1 MNCVDDIGRIIPY
14 AQVVVTNL
22 TEVDNGLRVTGARL
36 RHLGEDVQDIQVL
49 IARMLLVP
57 DRRPDGRLQR
67 VQRVLAGTSRND
79 RGRYRAVIAETETT
93 SDIIPVSVSGVA
105 GTGVVMTAENAAAVI
120 GDVHRDV
127 TSVLTGLLHLMLAL
141 KLTSRRAGGE
151 IHVVGVVTVYLD
163 FGLQPHPQK
172 VDHEAPSGLTSLVAP
187 IDHTSHTPVV
197 LVIVPGVTDF
207 DAHPRRGGRRRGG
220 TQRHT
225 FTRLN
230 GSVGVERAGTVHIR
244 VWKRIVHRLLQPRVN
259 HSR

>member
-1 MNCVDDIGRIIPY
+1 
-14 AQVVVTNL
+14 
-22 TEVDNGLRVTGARL
+22 
-36 RHLGEDVQDIQVL
+36 
-49 IARMLLVP
+49 
-57 DRRPDGRLQR
+57 
-67 VQRVLAGTSRND
+67 
-79 RGRYRAVIAETETT
+79 
-93 SDIIPVSVSGVA
+93 
-105 GTGVVMTAENAAAVI
+105 MTAENAAAVI

-127 TSVLTGLLHLMLAL
+127 TSVLTGVLHLMLAF
-141 KLTSRRAGGE
+141 KLTRRRAGTAAGK

-230 GSVGVERAGTVHIR
+230 GSVGIERAGIARIR
-244 VWKRIVHRLLQPRVN
+244 VRKRIMHRLLQPRVN